1 MLEKYPNDVKLVVKH
16 FPLPSHKAARPAAIA
31 ALAAHKQDKFWE
43 FHAKLLENYRSLDDK
58 KIEEIEYMIYKKW
71 FDEFLDDLPEI
82 RLVYAKTDPKVASCR
97 VEKRAREGETIPLSY
112 LENCHKYHEDWL
124 MNHDSSH
131 LLVLDANVDTA
142 EFPSVTTSWVS
153 DIEKFI
159 LPIKSD
165 SDKNVLGWEDWRGQA
180 LAAETS

>member
-1 MLEKYPNDVKLVVKH
+1 
-16 FPLPSHKAARPAAIA
+16 
-31 ALAAHKQDKFWE
+31 
-43 FHAKLLENYRSLDDK
+43 
-58 KIEEIEYMIYKKW
+58 
-71 FDEFLDDLPEI
+71 
-82 RLVYAKTDPKVASCR
+82 
-97 VEKRAREGETIPLSY
+97 
-112 LENCHKYHEDWL
+112 